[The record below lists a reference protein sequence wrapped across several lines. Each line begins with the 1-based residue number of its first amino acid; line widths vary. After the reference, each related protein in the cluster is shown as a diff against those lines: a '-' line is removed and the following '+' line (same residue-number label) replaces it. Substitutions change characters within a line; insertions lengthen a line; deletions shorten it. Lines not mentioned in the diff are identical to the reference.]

1 MADSPPPAAT
11 RTPTDK
17 LLNVPGTVAI
27 GDRLLTVA
35 SLSLREERALWSELC
50 DLATADANP
59 FQRIAP
65 VLAQLE
71 RDKKHVERNV
81 LLEAAARATL
91 NAEPVSDGVLDRAR
105 RTVPAVLVRELY
117 RRSRKFHPELQEDE
131 LAAVV
136 TATNVGELWFALEA
150 ALGVERDD
158 PKATR

>member
-1 MADSPPPAAT
+1 MTESPPASV
-11 RTPTDK
+11 RTATDK
-17 LLNVPGTVAI
+17 LLNVPATVQI

-35 SLSLREERALWSELC
+35 SLSTREERALWSELC
-50 DLATADANP
+50 DLASADANP

-71 RDKKHVERNV
+71 RDKNFVARGV

-117 RRSRKFHPELQEDE
+117 RRSRKFHPDLQEEE
-131 LAAVV
+131 LLAVV
-136 TATNVGELWFALEA
+136 TRTNVGDLCAAMEA
-150 ALGVERDD
+150 ALGAGADD